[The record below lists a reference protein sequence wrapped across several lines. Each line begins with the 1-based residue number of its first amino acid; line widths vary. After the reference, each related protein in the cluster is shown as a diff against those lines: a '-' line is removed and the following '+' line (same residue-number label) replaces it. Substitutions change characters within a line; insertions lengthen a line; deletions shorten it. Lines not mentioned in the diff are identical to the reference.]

1 MRIAILT
8 SGILPIPAVQG
19 GAVENLIDFY
29 LEYNQIHKHHD
40 ITVYSTYHH
49 DVKKHPA
56 LLSDVN
62 HYRYIKV
69 DGFIAKVKKHIY
81 KWTHKEGYY
90 FYTIEYYIDQ
100 VIKRIRKEEYDII
113 LIENRP
119 GYVLKLTEF
128 NHAKIVY
135 HLHNAKIDNTTP
147 QYKQIYD
154 AADLIICVSDFVS
167 KGIKNINPHD
177 IKTTTVLNG
186 IDLNAFNSQKKTM
199 ITRNQL
205 GFKDEDFIL
214 AYNGKMNPEK
224 GIMELIKAM
233 NILKGYPNI
242 KLLAMGST
250 FYGANTY
257 NDHPYGYKLLKEAE
271 PIIDR
276 IRFTGF
282 ISYNQMPDY
291 LLLTDT
297 AIIPSVWDEPFSL
310 SVAESQAIGLPIIT
324 TKRGGIPEVV
334 TEEDAIML
342 ETDEHFV
349 DNLAAAILD
358 LYQHP
363 EKRQKMAAA
372 SLERSKLFDKETYA
386 KNFFKA
392 IEEVEL

>member
-8 SGILPIPAVQG
+8 SGILPVPAVQG

-49 DVKKHPA
+49 DVKKHSA

-69 DGFIAKVKKHIY
+69 NGIIAKIKKRFY
-81 KWTHKEGYY
+81 KWTHKKGYY

-100 VIKRIRKEEYDII
+100 VIKSIRKEVYDII

-119 GYVLKLTEF
+119 GYVFKLTKL
-128 NHAKIVY
+128 NNAKLVY

-147 QYKQIYD
+147 KYKQIYD
-154 AADLIICVSDFVS
+154 AADLIICVSDYVS
-167 KGIKNINPHD
+167 KGIKNINPYD
-177 IKTTTVLNG
+177 TKTTTLLNG
-186 IDLNAFNSQKKTM
+186 IDLEAFNPQKEGIVK
-199 ITRNQL
+199 RKEL
-205 GFKDEDFIL
+205 GFKEDDFII

-233 NILKGYPNI
+233 NKLKNYPSI

-271 PIIDR
+271 PIKDKIV
-276 IRFTGF
+276 FTGF
-282 ISYNQMPDY
+282 ISYDQMPNY
-291 LLLTDT
+291 LQLADV

-310 SVAESQAIGLPIIT
+310 SVAEAQP
-324 TKRGGIPEVV
+324 R
-334 TEEDAIML
+334 
-342 ETDEHFV
+342 
-349 DNLAAAILD
+349 
-358 LYQHP
+358 
-363 EKRQKMAAA
+363 
-372 SLERSKLFDKETYA
+372 
-386 KNFFKA
+386 
-392 IEEVEL
+392 

>member
-40 ITVYSTYHH
+40 ITVYSTFHH

-69 DGFIAKVKKHIY
+69 DGLIAKVKKHIY
-81 KWTHKEGYY
+81 KLTHKEGYY

-100 VIKRIRKEEYDII
+100 VIKSIRKEEYDII

-154 AADLIICVSDFVS
+154 AASLIICVSDFVS
-167 KGIKNINPHD
+167 KEIKATNPYD
-177 IKTTTVLNG
+177 KKTITVLNG
-186 IDLNAFNSQKKTM
+186 IDLKAFNSQRKAIVK
-199 ITRNQL
+199 REEL
-205 GFKDEDFIL
+205 GFKDEDFII

-224 GIMELIKAM
+224 VLW
-233 NILKGYPNI
+233 N
-242 KLLAMGST
+242 
-250 FYGANTY
+250 
-257 NDHPYGYKLLKEAE
+257 
-271 PIIDR
+271 
-276 IRFTGF
+276 
-282 ISYNQMPDY
+282 
-291 LLLTDT
+291 
-297 AIIPSVWDEPFSL
+297 
-310 SVAESQAIGLPIIT
+310 
-324 TKRGGIPEVV
+324 
-334 TEEDAIML
+334 
-342 ETDEHFV
+342 
-349 DNLAAAILD
+349 
-358 LYQHP
+358 
-363 EKRQKMAAA
+363 
-372 SLERSKLFDKETYA
+372 
-386 KNFFKA
+386 
-392 IEEVEL
+392 